1 MATAEWEIPFT
12 VETPY
17 GAAVGADLLFNVD
30 LGTVLGSEWAGRQFA
45 LNGPSCFS
53 RRSVRANTDPVPQ
66 GDGDIF
72 HERFATGYEMVFAIQ
87 LWSRF
92 PSEGDEGQAACD
104 AALCEMRD
112 FLFGHLWSLLRP
124 PEDGG
129 RVIWDPSCGENR
141 MMDAVRLLALQDP
154 EITEQGATEY
164 TCTLDSP
171 FPYAMTHAEDVVA
184 LTGTMTL
191 PNDGNVE
198 FYPVFKVNG
207 PSGAWSIE
215 DNSTGKLYLYD
226 GSRPGASAI
235 GGGDYGEIDM
245 FRGGLIYLNG
255 DGANLKAGV
264 DVEASDILTVAAG
277 GSSYTINGATADVL
291 MHDAF
296 A

>member
-1 MATAEWEIPFT
+1 MNIDWTPAFEIQSPSL
-12 VETPY
+12 
-17 GAAVGADLLFNVD
+17 GSLFLNTD
-30 LGTVLGSEWAGRQFA
+30 LGGGKMYRLNPRRCVGR
-45 LNGPSCFS
+45 
-53 RRSVRANTDPVPQ
+53 REIRAVTDDVPQ
-66 GDGDIF
+66 GDGEIF
-72 HERFATGYEMVFAIQ
+72 HERFARGSELQLAIQ
-87 LWSRF
+87 FWQGT
-92 PSEGDEGQAACD
+92 EDCACD
-104 AALCEMRD
+104 DVLVDMYDDLR
-112 FLFGHLWSLLRP
+112 GHLWSLLRP
-124 PEDGG
+124 ADDGG
-129 RVIWDPSCGENR
+129 RVIWTPAGKPAR
-141 MMDAVRLLALQDP
+141 MIDAARLLQLNDP
-154 EITEQGATEY
+154 EEDADTGCTEILCIIDT
-164 TCTLDSP
+164 P
-171 FPYAMTHAEDVVA
+171 FPYAMTHAENVVS
-184 LTGTMTL
+184 LTGSMTL
-191 PNDGNVE
+191 PNAGNVE

-215 DNSTGKLYLYD
+215 NNDTGQLYLYD